1 MEEEIGSKDIF
12 VNFVLG
18 HIGKN
23 ERPKMREQIFLQK
36 EEFVEASNFFII
48 LKKKQEEIRL
58 EEDGIVNVTY
68 TYSNVETTREVEK
81 KNDYME

>member
-23 ERPKMREQIFLQK
+23 DRPKMRENYFLEK
-36 EEFVEASNFFII
+36 KGNEASIFFNDFEK
-48 LKKKQEEIRL
+48 KKKQK
-58 EEDGIVNVTY
+58 V
-68 TYSNVETTREVEK
+68 
-81 KNDYME
+81 